1 MLEKVNDKRFQKIA
15 LSKSNLHL
23 FKGGESG
30 LVTKSQTAVY
40 ESTYYFWEDTRNV
53 TDSTEDTQI
62 LHAVNNISSR

>member
-1 MLEKVNDKRFQKIA
+1 MLEKVNDKRFQKVA
-15 LSKSNLHL
+15 LSNANMHL

-30 LVTKSQTAVY
+30 LITKSQTAIY

-62 LHAVNNISSR
+62 LPAANNISSR